1 MSRAVVASVLV
12 TLAFGLSPALLAE
25 TSAQSATPV
34 SAPAPPPAAMSANI
48 SVFATGLDSPRG
60 LAFGSDGALYVGE
73 SGVGGTTSTV
83 GKCDQVPAPVGPYT
97 GGPTGRISKIDPAG
111 QRTSVIE
118 GLPSDQTSMALGG
131 EPTSVSAVAFLDGT
145 FYYLLAGGGC
155 SHGNPDAPNGVYTI
169 DASGKPKLVADLDA
183 FYKAN
188 PVANPV
194 AGDFEPDGTPYSM
207 IAVDGKLYVVEPNHG
222 ELDAVDPASG
232 TISRIV
238 DISASQGHIVP
249 ASIALGPDGAFY
261 VGNLT
266 PTPYPDGTAVILRIT
281 PDGKLDVFARG
292 LTTVLGLA
300 FDGQGRLYALESSTG
315 NTQQP
320 PFMVPGSGRVVRLG
334 ANGALETIA
343 SGLTFPTAILFGSD
357 GALYASNVGFGMGP
371 TPGKGEIVKIDVSA
385 APASPVASPMV
396 PASGATPVA

>member
-1 MSRAVVASVLV
+1 MSRAALASLLVALV
-12 TLAFGLSPALLAE
+12 FCFSPALLAE

-34 SAPAPPPAAMSANI
+34 SAPAPPPAAMSANV

-60 LAFGSDGALYVGE
+60 LAFGPDGALYVGE

-83 GKCDQVPAPVGPYT
+83 GKCEQVPAPVGPYT
-97 GGPTGRISKIDPAG
+97 GGPTGRISKFDAAG
-111 QRTSVIE
+111 QRATVIE
-118 GLPSDQTSMALGG
+118 GLPSDETSMAIGG
-131 EPTSVSAVAFLDGT
+131 EVTSVSAVAFLDGA

-169 DASGKPKLVADLDA
+169 DAGGKPKLVADLSA
-183 FYKAN
+183 FYQAH
-188 PVANPV
+188 PVARPNP
-194 AGDFEPDGTPYSM
+194 GDFEPDGTPYSM
-207 IAVDGKLYVVEPNHG
+207 VAANGKLYVVEPNHG

-232 TISRIV
+232 AVTRVV

-249 ASIALGPDGAFY
+249 SSLALGPDGAFY

-300 FDGQGRLYALESSTG
+300 FDGQGRLYALESSIG

-320 PFMVPGSGRVVRLG
+320 PFLVPGSGRVLRLG
-334 ANGALETIA
+334 AGGAQETIA
-343 SGLTFPTAILFGSD
+343 TGLTFPTAIAFGAD
-357 GALYASNVGFGMGP
+357 GALYASNVGYGMGP

-385 APASPVASPMV
+385 APAASPVAP
-396 PASGATPVA
+396 PATGATPVA

>member
-1 MSRAVVASVLV
+1 
-12 TLAFGLSPALLAE
+12 
-25 TSAQSATPV
+25 
-34 SAPAPPPAAMSANI
+34 MSANV

-60 LAFGSDGALYVGE
+60 LAFGPDGALYVGE

-83 GKCDQVPAPVGPYT
+83 GKCEQVPEPVGPYT
-97 GGPTGRISKIDPAG
+97 GGPTGRISKIDASG
-111 QRTSVIE
+111 QRSTVVD
-118 GLPSDQTSMALGG
+118 GLPSDLTGPG
-131 EPTSVSAVAFLDGT
+131 VGNEPTSVSAVASLDGT
-145 FYYLLAGGGC
+145 FYYLLSGGGC

-183 FYKAN
+183 FWQAH
-188 PVANPV
+188 PVARPNP
-194 AGDFEPDGTPYSM
+194 GDFEPDGSPYSM
-207 IAVDGKLYVVEPNHG
+207 VAANGKLYVVEANHG
-222 ELDAVDPASG
+222 ELDVVDPASG
-232 TISRIV
+232 AIDRIV

-249 ASIALGPDGAFY
+249 ASLALGPDGAFY

-300 FDGQGRLYALESSTG
+300 IDGQGQLYALESSVG

-320 PFMVPGSGRVVRLG
+320 PFMVPGSGRVVRVG
-334 ANGALETIA
+334 ADGALEPVAT
-343 SGLTFPTAILFGSD
+343 GLTFPTAIVFGAD
-357 GALYASNVGFGMGP
+357 GTLYASNVGFGMGP

-385 APASPVASPMV
+385 APAASP
-396 PASGATPVA
+396 AAGGATPVA

>member
-1 MSRAVVASVLV
+1 SLLVALVAS
-12 TLAFGLSPALLAE
+12 LSPAPIAG

-34 SAPAPPPAAMSANI
+34 SASPAAMSANV

-60 LAFGSDGALYVGE
+60 LAFGPDGALYVGE

-83 GKCDQVPAPVGPYT
+83 GTCEQVPPPVGPYT
-97 GGPTGRISKIDPAG
+97 GGPTGRISKIDASG
-111 QRTSVIE
+111 QRSTVID
-118 GLPSDQTSMALGG
+118 GLPSDLTGPGVGS
-131 EPTSVSAVAFLDGT
+131 EPTSVAAVAFLDGT
-145 FYYLLAGGGC
+145 SYYLLSGGGC
-155 SHGNPDAPNGVYTI
+155 SHGNPDSPNGVYTI

-207 IAVDGKLYVVEPNHG
+207 IAADGKLYVVEPNHG

-232 TISRIV
+232 DIIRVV

-249 ASIALGPDGAFY
+249 TAIALGPDGAFY

-266 PTPYPDGTAVILRIT
+266 PTPYPDGAAVILRIT
-281 PDGKLDVFARG
+281 PDGKLDVFAHG
-292 LTTVLGLA
+292 LTTVLGVA

-320 PFMVPGSGRVVRLG
+320 PFMVPGSGRVVRVG
-334 ANGALETIA
+334 ADGALETVA
-343 SGLTFPTAILFGSD
+343 TGLTFPTAMLLGSD
-357 GALYASNVGFGMGP
+357 GALYASNVGYGMGP

-385 APASPVASPMV
+385 APAASPAAA
-396 PASGATPVA
+396 PGTGATPVA